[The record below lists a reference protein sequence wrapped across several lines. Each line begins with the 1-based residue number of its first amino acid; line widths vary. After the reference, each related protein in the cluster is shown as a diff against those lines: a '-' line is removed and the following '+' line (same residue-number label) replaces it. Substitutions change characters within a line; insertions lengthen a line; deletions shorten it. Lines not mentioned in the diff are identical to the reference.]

1 MKLSLILLPP
11 EMIADD
17 DDDDDDE
24 DDNDDEDDGV
34 ATHVNPKCQA
44 ACQPRVGV
52 SAGPES
58 PGYLGITESCYI

>member
-11 EMIADD
+11 EMTADD
-17 DDDDDDE
+17 DD
-24 DDNDDEDDGV
+24 DDEDDGV

>member
-1 MKLSLILLPP
+1 MKLSLILLPT

-17 DDDDDDE
+17 DDDE
-24 DDNDDEDDGV
+24 DDDEDDGV

-52 SAGPES
+52 SAEC

>member
-1 MKLSLILLPP
+1 MKLSLILLPL

-17 DDDDDDE
+17 
-24 DDNDDEDDGV
+24 DDEDDGV

-52 SAGPES
+52 SAEC

>member
-17 DDDDDDE
+17 DDDD
-24 DDNDDEDDGV
+24 DDEDDGV